1 MTLQKRPAVLTGLAI
16 AAFLMSIST
25 TVIGLDLILLSP
37 PDASPGSGEVYL
49 AFPSRAVRVGLGLL
63 TLLRTLLQI
72 IAGVGLLRQSERWG
86 RQVANLW
93 GGLTLAQLVLS
104 PLLRQGPPSPPL
116 VLSGLFAVGVVAVV
130 LVLLNRTFRA
140 AFR

>member
-1 MTLQKRPAVLTGLAI
+1 M
-16 AAFLMSIST
+16 
-25 TVIGLDLILLSP
+25 
-37 PDASPGSGEVYL
+37 YL
-49 AFPSRAVRVGLGLL
+49 PSRAVRVGLGLL

-93 GGLTLAQLVLS
+93 SGLTLAQLVLS
-104 PLLRQGPPSPPL
+104 QLLRQSPPPPPL
-116 VLSGLFAVGVVAVV
+116 VLSALFAVGLVAVV
-130 LVLLNRTFRA
+130 LVLVNRTYRA